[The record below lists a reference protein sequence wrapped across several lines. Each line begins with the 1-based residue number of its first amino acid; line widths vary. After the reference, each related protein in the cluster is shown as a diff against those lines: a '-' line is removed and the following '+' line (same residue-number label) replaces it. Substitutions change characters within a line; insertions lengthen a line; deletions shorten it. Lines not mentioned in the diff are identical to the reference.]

1 MIGKVVKTEKGKLM
15 FKLFL
20 LVSLGLGVLATALPT
35 LPLQQPR
42 IQCVPELT
50 TRSIAEETSLPEYPS
65 EESEPGSSRGVVFA
79 AVLFGTDGR
88 WSKIKFYETPNSHAS
103 DAVRKALE
111 KWKLKELFGGGG
123 EPTMTRT
130 ALRFHFVFENGKGT
144 VEVATEQEQNEFG
157 GEWGKKVCRSSLD
170 E

>member
-1 MIGKVVKTEKGKLM
+1 M

-20 LVSLGLGVLATALPT
+20 LVPLGFAVLATALPT
-35 LPLQQPR
+35 SPRQQQPR

-50 TRSIAEETSLPEYPS
+50 TRSIAEETSLPGYP
-65 EESEPGSSRGVVFA
+65 EESEPGSSQGVVFA

-88 WSKIKFYETPNSHAS
+88 LSKIKFYETPNSHAS
-103 DAVRKALE
+103 DAVRNALE

-130 ALRFHFVFENGKGT
+130 ALRFHFVFENDKGR

-157 GEWGKKVCRSSLD
+157 GEWGKKVCRSSFD